1 MGYIIH
7 SNITCPNRRCYGQ
20 YWRSSLLRNL
30 LNVKHPRTLKID
42 AIEIQDNKNIG
53 KLFSKYELLF
63 LDQTN
68 SSSDASQMLIFPYL
82 ELPCL
87 PYHLCQIL
95 AN

>member
-7 SNITCPNRRCYGQ
+7 SNITCFNRRCYGQ

-30 LNVKHPRTLKID
+30 LNVKHPGTLKID

-63 LDQTN
+63 LDQAD

-87 PYHLCQIL
+87 PYHLCQVL
-95 AN
+95 P